1 MVEGFPIFQ
10 HQLYAMLEL
19 FCINHLSE
27 RVILFLNLQL
37 GVLLWKCIWF
47 IEMLFPYLWR
57 YLYDYSFLGLVI
69 DFQLLNQTLH
79 FRYKINLLPYIIH
92 VKFISDIDE
101 LENSCMNS
109 SNPWS
114 ETLTLY
120 FGNLLEEEKIQKE
133 V

>member
-1 MVEGFPIFQ
+1 MEIFV
-10 HQLYAMLEL
+10 
-19 FCINHLSE
+19 
-27 RVILFLNLQL
+27 RLFLFRP
-37 GVLLWKCIWF
+37 G
-47 IEMLFPYLWR
+47 
-57 YLYDYSFLGLVI
+57 D

-101 LENSCMNS
+101 LGNSSMNS

>member
-1 MVEGFPIFQ
+1 
-10 HQLYAMLEL
+10 
-19 FCINHLSE
+19 
-27 RVILFLNLQL
+27 
-37 GVLLWKCIWF
+37 
-47 IEMLFPYLWR
+47 MLFPYLWR

-101 LENSCMNS
+101 LGNSSMNS